1 MKRNEF
7 NSYFSF
13 RSNRLIFTKIQ
24 GTKRTNRQKK
34 RTNAIPGLLSAS
46 NKKLKLK
53 KKMIVCKKF
62 EQKICGLLY
71 KDD

>member
-24 GTKRTNRQKK
+24 GMKRTNRQTK
-34 RTNAIPGLLSAS
+34 RTNSMSLDQAVAVDEVAEATDVHTSHGC
-46 NKKLKLK
+46 KKL
-53 KKMIVCKKF
+53 
-62 EQKICGLLY
+62 IC
-71 KDD
+71 